1 MRVEHLI
8 SAVNAE
14 PHNLISK
21 MNITADAVLI
31 NQCGNNS
38 EETFSTDSGMV
49 RVYSYNERGVGL
61 SRNRAIEHSSGDIL
75 LFADDDIV
83 YSDGYEE
90 VIISEFEKHP
100 EADGLFFNVKV
111 CEDRRTYFN
120 DDYKRCHIWNAGRY
134 PAYSIAVRKTSFDG
148 KGVRFSTLFGGGA
161 KYSCGEDSIFI
172 KDCLKAGLHM
182 YRTPAL
188 IGEEVQRPSTWFNGY
203 DEKFFFDRG
212 VMYHF
217 LYGKLAKVFGARF
230 VFSKRKEMCQEIPAK
245 RAYRLLLDG
254 IKEGKGLTNE

>member
-1 MRVEHLI
+1 MKIEHLI

-31 NQCGNNS
+31 NQCGQDGYES
-38 EETFSTDSGMV
+38 FSTGLGTVS
-49 RVYSYNERGVGL
+49 VYSYNERGVGL

-83 YSDGYEE
+83 YLNGYEE
-90 VIISEFEKHP
+90 IITSEFEKHP
-100 EADGLFFNVKV
+100 EADGLFFNLNV
-111 CEDRRTYFN
+111 CEDRRTYYN
-120 DDYKRCHIWNAGRY
+120 NDYKRCHIWNAGRY
-134 PAYSIAVRKTSFDG
+134 PAYSIALRKSSFEG
-148 KGVRFSTLFGGGA
+148 KGVKFSTLFGGGA
-161 KYSCGEDSIFI
+161 RYSCGEDSIFI
-172 KDCLKAGLHM
+172 KDCLKAGIRM

-188 IGEEVQRPSTWFNGY
+188 IGEEIPRPSTWFSGY
-203 DEKFFFDRG
+203 NDKFFFDRG

-217 LYGKLAKVFGARF
+217 LYGKLAWVFGARF
-230 VFSKRKEMCQEIPAK
+230 VFTKRQEMCREIPAK

-254 IKEGKGLTNE
+254 IKEGKGLINE